1 MNPPAAP
8 HKLAVL
14 IDADNASAAA
24 AAGLFAEIAKY
35 GIASVKRID
44 GDWSRPAP
52 QGWSKEILLRTCSE
66 SGREGRKCGSGWA
79 ARRKPQT
86 GLVARRGFATPQT
99 ARVRTFRIHGRTLNR
114 FSRHAVMPM
123 QQFAYTKGKDATDM
137 KLIIDAMDLLYSGAF
152 DGFCLVSSDSDFTPL
167 AARIRANGLVAYGFG
182 NKNTPEAFRNA
193 CDRFIYLENLQNEA
207 ENGMAKPESGK
218 AEKPDSSLSSSVAAN
233 NPPPAANIR
242 KPIEGALRTLLYTA
256 IKQNTDEATGWAHV
270 GQIGQYLVQT
280 QPDFDPR
287 NYGYAKLSGMLKALG
302 GLQFRHDGLYQ
313 MYCRKIPYGELIKLL
328 NAAAPKLQDAQ
339 GWMDMEAAGQFIG
352 SHWSYLDYGFKD
364 WPDSFKTVH
373 GLVIQGQRM
382 RLAQAAGRA
391 SAPQGQ

>member
-35 GIASVKRID
+35 GIASVKRIY

-52 QGWSKEILLRTCSE
+52 QGWSKEILLR
-66 SGREGRKCGSGWA
+66 
-79 ARRKPQT
+79 
-86 GLVARRGFATPQT
+86 
-99 ARVRTFRIHGRTLNR
+99 
-114 FSRHAVMPM
+114 HAVMPM
-123 QQFAYTKGKDATDM
+123 QQFVYTKGKDATDM

-182 NKNTPEAFRNA
+182 NKKTPEAFRNA

-218 AEKPDSSLSSSVAAN
+218 TEKPDSSLSSSATAN
-233 NPPPAANIR
+233 NPPPAANMR

-373 GLVIQGQRM
+373 GLEIQGQRM